1 MRVRDGERLTEAAR
15 TGAEQPHRLETASV
29 SHLIEPVG
37 RLEGANQDGAGAPF
51 LLANEVETPMDPVR
65 PIDVR
70 VPRRCEHTRVPSC
83 PSPAETVAGRI
94 LLVVSL
100 GLHDHAADAVHEQRR
115 PDELWGDFVDAP
127 REEALS

>member
-15 TGAEQPHRLETASV
+15 TGAEQPHRVETASV
-29 SHLIEPVG
+29 SHLGETVG
-37 RLEGANQDGAGAPF
+37 RLERANQDGAGAPF
-51 LLANEVETPMDPVR
+51 LLANDVEAPVDPVR

-70 VPRRCEHTRVPSC
+70 LPRRAEHARIPSR
-83 PSPAETVAGRI
+83 PPPGEAVARRI

-115 PDELWGDFVDAP
+115 PDELGCDFVDAP